1 MRDANP
7 AADFFAPSC
16 SSFSHLSADGPTPMN
31 ETNMGLERLSKKA
44 HLIER
49 VSETDCLINPC
60 HHVIPAPLYEPSSH
74 GATFASGHLHVEFIL
89 NKLTFAMSASEGKE
103 EGPPRLKW
111 KGPPSSDGG
120 RAPAKKVVELNF
132 RPPPD
137 CLPNVNILL
146 LLLLLSFFTCAVASC
161 LARWLAGHGCEAGRG
176 VGPLSPCLAPALQRG
191 FFLASSLL
199 GDFF

>member
-1 MRDANP
+1 MPLFQPPQCGRPDP
-7 AADFFAPSC
+7 DER
-16 SSFSHLSADGPTPMN
+16 N
-31 ETNMGLERLSKKA
+31 EHGIRTLIEKTT
-44 HLIER
+44 LIER
-49 VSETDCLINPC
+49 VSETDRLINPRPY
-60 HHVIPAPLYEPSSH
+60 IMSFRLPFYEPSSH

-137 CLPNVNILL
+137 CLLNVNI

-161 LARWLAGHGCEAGRG
+161 LARWLSGHGCEAGRG